1 VTAVVA
7 VLLAAAASP
16 LGEAGAIPAT
26 ARPPIL
32 QQVNFEQRLDQPL
45 PLDLRFRDEA
55 GKMVRLRELFRG
67 RPVLLTLAYYR
78 CPMLCPMVLNG
89 TVRAMN
95 ALPLELGRDYDV
107 VTVSFDPHDDDA
119 AAAAKRAEYRG
130 HYNRADAAF
139 SWRFL
144 TGEAESIRRLTEAV
158 GFRSVHDPARDQFAH
173 AAAIVVVTPEGRIA
187 RYFYGIDYSARDLR
201 LGLVEASQGKIGS
214 LADQLLLFC
223 FHYDPSTGRYSTMAL
238 GVVRIGGVLTVVG
251 LVAFVAVLRRRE
263 NAHHA

>member
-1 VTAVVA
+1 MTALA
-7 VLLAAAASP
+7 TMLLAAATST
-16 LGEAGAIPAT
+16 LGDPGAIPAT

-45 PLDLRFRDEA
+45 PLDLRFRDES
-55 GKMVRLRELFRG
+55 GTSIRLGDLFHG
-67 RPVLLTLAYYR
+67 RPVVLTLAYYR

-107 VTVSFDPHDDDA
+107 VTVSFDPEDDA
-119 AAAAKRAEYRG
+119 AAAAAKREEYRG
-130 HYNRADAAF
+130 HYNGRGGDF

-144 TGEAESIRRLTEAV
+144 TGGADSIRGLTEAV
-158 GFRSVHDPARDQFAH
+158 GFRSVHDPSRNQFAH
-173 AAAIVVVTPEGRIA
+173 AAAILVVTPQGRIS
-187 RYFYGIDYSARDLR
+187 RYFYGIEYSARDLR

-214 LADQLLLFC
+214 IADQLLLFC
-223 FHYDPSTGRYSTMAL
+223 FHYDPSTGRYSSVAL
-238 GVVRIGGVLTVVG
+238 GLVRMGGVLTVVG

-263 NAHHA
+263 NERHA